1 MDINCTDCDLCCGCL
16 RGLNKEQLERL
27 NSSAV
32 RVSFK
37 PGEIILK
44 QGALASHI
52 VHLTSGYARFYI
64 ETGDGKNLIVKILKP
79 HEFAGITS
87 LYANK
92 QYAFSL
98 AALGET
104 QVCLFDKSV
113 FLSLTNENSIFA
125 NVLNQWYCESHSQ
138 IFNKLKIFGSRQLH
152 GRVADS
158 LLYLADEVFRSDRFN
173 LMLSRKEF
181 AELAGTSKEG
191 LIRILSEMR
200 NDKIINLDDREV
212 EIIKKDLLERIREIG

>member
-1 MDINCTDCDLCCGCL
+1 LDCDLCGGCL
-16 RGLNKEQLERL
+16 KGLNKEQMGRL
-27 NSSAV
+27 SKSAV

-52 VHLTSGYARFYI
+52 IHLVRGYARFYL

-92 QYAFSL
+92 QYSFSL
-98 AALGET
+98 ASLGET
-104 QVCLFDKSV
+104 QVCLFEKSV
-113 FLSLTNENSIFA
+113 FLSLIQEN
-125 NVLNQWYCESHSQ
+125 NVFSNVINQWYCESHQ
-138 IFNKLKIFGSRQLH
+138 QVLGKLKIFGSRQLH

-158 LLYLADEVFRSDRFN
+158 LLYLADEVFHSDRFN
-173 LMLSRKEF
+173 LMLSRKDF

-200 NDKIINLDDREV
+200 NDKIINLNDREV
-212 EIIKKDLLERIREIG
+212 EIIKRDLLERIRQIG